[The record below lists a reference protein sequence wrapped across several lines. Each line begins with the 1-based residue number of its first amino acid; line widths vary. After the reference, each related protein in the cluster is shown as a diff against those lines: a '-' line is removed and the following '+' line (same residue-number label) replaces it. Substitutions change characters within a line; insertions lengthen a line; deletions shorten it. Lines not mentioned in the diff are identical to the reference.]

1 MVTRPPGIVVV
12 KIGGRALEAPAAAGE
27 LAAEVKGLAA
37 AGHPVLL
44 IHGGGAEVS
53 EWSARLGITPRFH
66 DGLRVSDPESL
77 GVAVAV
83 LAGLANK
90 RLVARL
96 RAAGLD
102 AVGLAALDG
111 GIASVVA
118 HPDSATLGAVGAV
131 ESVAPALLEMLLE
144 RGAVPVLASIG
155 ARNGEL
161 LNLNADD
168 LAAAVAPAVRAHTLL
183 LLSDTP
189 GLKLDG
195 ALVPALDT
203 QGLDTALV
211 HPDVQGGMAP
221 KLRAARAALEAGVPR
236 VVIAAW
242 QGPGTLSKLLTG
254 DAAGTILTRTSAKEA
269 AHG

>member
-1 MVTRPPGIVVV
+1 MVV

-27 LAAEVKGLAA
+27 LAAGVKDLAA
-37 AGHPVLL
+37 AGHRVVL

-53 EWSARLGITPRFH
+53 EWCARLGIESHFH
-66 DGLRVSDPESL
+66 NGLRVSDPETL
-77 GVAVAV
+77 AVATAV

-111 GIASVVA
+111 GIASLVL
-118 HPDSATLGAVGAV
+118 HPDSEALGAVGAV
-131 ESVAPALLEMLLE
+131 ESIAPALLDTLLE
-144 RGAVPVLASIG
+144 RGAIPVLASIG
-155 ARNGEL
+155 ARDGRL

-168 LAAAVAPAVRAHTLL
+168 LAAAVAPAVRARTLL

-189 GLKLDG
+189 GLKLAG
-195 ALVPALDT
+195 AMVPSLDAAGIEAALT
-203 QGLDTALV
+203 
-211 HPDVQGGMAP
+211 HPDVQGGMSP
-221 KLRAARAALEAGVPR
+221 KLRAARAAIEAGVTR

-242 QGPGTLSKLLTG
+242 QGPGTLAQLLTG
-254 DAAGTILTRTSAKEA
+254 LAAGTVLMRTSAKEA